1 MKKLISAILV
11 LSMVL
16 SLSACSAVPAAGQA
30 PAEESYKLLSSK
42 FEEKLI
48 NVVELMK
55 GRDAVLQARQN
66 ELQSKYL
73 AILNIN
79 MLNFYRNGQLK

>member
-1 MKKLISAILV
+1 
-11 LSMVL
+11 
-16 SLSACSAVPAAGQA
+16 
-30 PAEESYKLLSSK
+30 
-42 FEEKLI
+42 
-48 NVVELMK
+48 MK

-73 AILNIN
+73 SILNIN